1 MNKFNGWS
9 GVRRAIEHSRPAGR
23 QQKHSFFSSE
33 WEEWLFCWFQ
43 RRGRPLCGVWE
54 SWRTQQSE
62 GSLMDGWICWV
73 CELLLRG
80 YGLVGQPML
89 RKEERTKP
97 NNKSNHSI
105 KQFNETKWINNW
117 FIWVELK
124 GRKRMNKQ
132 NSSLNWLKNG
142 IKLVLM
148 KWSNQWRRVC
158 VCEWGTKAGRPR
170 QAKGKERQQSINSP
184 IQKGRIGWIDWN
196 CFSFP
201 AEGAWWLRQGNI
213 PFLFKKWWG
222 PLSLLP
228 SAEPGCLL
236 SIKFHLISLR
246 QLLFIE
252 GRERGKDYFYK
263 KEN

>member
-201 AEGAWWLRQGNI
+201 LGLLQLSFWLVMSRRLLSRGEQFIPLISQLI
-213 PFLFKKWWG
+213 PFLF
-222 PLSLLP
+222 SLGIQIQLP
-228 SAEPGCLL
+228 RRRQAALLCLFFL
-236 SIKFHLISLR
+236 
-246 QLLFIE
+246 
-252 GRERGKDYFYK
+252 
-263 KEN
+263 